1 MQYEFLDISTVIN
14 YFKMQTT
21 FVEKEELETKIR
33 SKKDLYDFFNK
44 YNSKDLHLLIGI
56 IIYIKRR
63 KEIRVK
69 LLILKIKLSSW

>member
-33 SKKDLYDFFNK
+33 SKKDLYDLFK
-44 YNSKDLHLLIGI
+44 YYSKDLHLLIGI

-63 KEIRVK
+63 KEQRVK
-69 LLILKIKLSSW
+69 LLIQKIKLSSW

>member
-33 SKKDLYDFFNK
+33 SKKDLYDFFYK

>member
-33 SKKDLYDFFNK
+33 SKKDLYDLFK
-44 YNSKDLHLLIGI
+44 YNSKDLHLIIGI

-63 KEIRVK
+63 KEQRVK
-69 LLILKIKLSSW
+69 LLIQKIKLSSW